1 MHMAK
6 QFKWEGNSLL
16 WVWTN
21 GQVQIMSH
29 PKQYEGLV

>member
-16 WVWTN
+16 WVWMN
-21 GQVQIMSH
+21 RQVQIGGGQ
-29 PKQYEGLV
+29 P